1 MVIGVWN
8 QDLAKNM
15 QKVSKAEKGG
25 QILCKRRFLDDTT
38 RFIAYCHL
46 TMSTLTQSD
55 LPAETT
61 ELEIKNVLLVDD
73 DVDLAN
79 TLKLLLESHNFIVTT
94 SCNGADALR
103 EVMAFDFDVIIC
115 DMLMPKMAGDMFY
128 LAVQKIKPQLAP
140 RFLFVTGHADN
151 PKVDSFLKSIDAEV
165 VFKPVLTEELV
176 RMISLVLRRAED
188 EAKSANA

>member
-1 MVIGVWN
+1 
-8 QDLAKNM
+8 
-15 QKVSKAEKGG
+15 
-25 QILCKRRFLDDTT
+25 
-38 RFIAYCHL
+38 
-46 TMSTLTQSD
+46 MSASTQSD
-55 LPAETT
+55 APAESR

-73 DVDLAN
+73 DTALAN

-115 DMLMPKMAGDMFY
+115 DMMMPKMAGDMFY
-128 LAVQKIKPQLAP
+128 LAVQKIKPQLVS
-140 RFLFVTGHADN
+140 RFLFVTAHADN
-151 PKVDSFLKSIDAEV
+151 PKVDAFLKSIDAEV

-188 EAKSANA
+188 EAKGANA

>member
-1 MVIGVWN
+1 
-8 QDLAKNM
+8 
-15 QKVSKAEKGG
+15 
-25 QILCKRRFLDDTT
+25 
-38 RFIAYCHL
+38 
-46 TMSTLTQSD
+46 MSTLTQSD